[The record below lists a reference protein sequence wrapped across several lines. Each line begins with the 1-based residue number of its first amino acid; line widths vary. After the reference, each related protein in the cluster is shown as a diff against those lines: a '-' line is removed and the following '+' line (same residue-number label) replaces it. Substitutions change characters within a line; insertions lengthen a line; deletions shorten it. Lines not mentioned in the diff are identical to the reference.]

1 MGSIRS
7 VLFERM
13 KINNMHLRNR
23 FIRSATYDG
32 GADRKAHVTDMQVN
46 LYTNLSK
53 GGAGL
58 IITGI
63 TYVHPSGQISKFQN
77 SIAGDEF
84 IYGFKR
90 LTDEVHH
97 WGAKIAVQLFHAGRE
112 ARFPRSIDRVP
123 IAPSFLQ
130 SDPYFSGKHRA
141 MTEDEIG
148 EMVSAF
154 GDAARRAREAGFDAV
169 QIHAAHAYLLSQFLS
184 PFTNRREDQW
194 GGNLANR
201 LRLHSEIYKDVRQ
214 KIGEDYPLL
223 IKIGVQ
229 DGFAGGLE
237 FGEGKVAAESLAQI
251 GFDAL
256 EISLG
261 LRGPDYEYTEFRT
274 KVDNFKQEAYFR
286 DWCREIKKNVKVP
299 VMIVGGLRT
308 FELMEEIVRNDEADF
323 ISMSRPFILEPGI
336 INDWQRGNRHRAKCI
351 SCNKCLEA
359 LKQRETLRCIQQGT

>member
-1 MGSIRS
+1 MDRLRS
-7 VLFERM
+7 VLFEPM

-23 FIRSATYDG
+23 FVRSATYDG

-84 IYGFKR
+84 IYGLKR

-112 ARFPRSIDRVP
+112 ARFPRSSDRVP
-123 IAPSFLQ
+123 MAPSFLQ
-130 SDPYFSGKHRA
+130 SDPYFNGKHRA

-154 GDAARRAREAGFDAV
+154 GDAARRAREAGFDGV

-214 KIGEDYPLL
+214 KIGEDYPVL

-229 DGFAGGLE
+229 DGFPGGLE

-274 KVDNFKQEAYFR
+274 KVDNLKQEAYFR

-299 VMIVGGLRT
+299 VMMVGGLRT